1 MEFAFPWP
9 YSFGE
14 WLAWLC
20 AAITVLL
27 GLFFLFAPESG
38 LKLYRLQT
46 LPGHPEAVATAR
58 GNMAGFYLGLGI
70 SCLLLAQP
78 LLYLALGLSWALTG
92 FGRLVSMLSDDGST
106 AYNWV
111 ALAIEIGLSLLA
123 LLFAFGLIP

>member
-14 WLAWLC
+14 WLAWISAVL
-20 AAITVLL
+20 TVLI
-27 GLFFLFAPESG
+27 GLLLLFAPETG
-38 LKLYRLQT
+38 LRLYRLQT
-46 LPGHPEAVATAR
+46 VPDHPEAVATAR
-58 GNMAGFYLGLGI
+58 ANMAGFYLGLGI

-106 AYNWV
+106 LYNWV
-111 ALAIEIGLSLLA
+111 VLAIEIVLALLA

>member
-14 WLAWLC
+14 WLAWTC
-20 AAITVLL
+20 AALTVLF
-27 GLFFLFAPESG
+27 GLLLLFAPVSG
-38 LKLYRLQT
+38 LRLYRLQT
-46 LPGHPEAVATAR
+46 APDHPEAVATVRA
-58 GNMAGFYLGLGI
+58 NMAGFYLGLGI

-106 AYNWV
+106 LYNWI
-111 ALAIEIGLSLLA
+111 ALVVEIGLALLA
-123 LLFAFGLIP
+123 LVFAFGLIP